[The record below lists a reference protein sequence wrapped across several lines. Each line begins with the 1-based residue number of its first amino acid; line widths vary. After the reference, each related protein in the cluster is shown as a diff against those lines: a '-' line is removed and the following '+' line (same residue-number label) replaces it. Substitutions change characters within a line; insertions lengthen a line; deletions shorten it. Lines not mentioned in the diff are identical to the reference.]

1 MFAPT
6 PELLV
11 QTLQEAGLERFGA
24 SERMKTLSDFIE
36 SLLEINQTL
45 NLTRIT
51 SPDEVR
57 IKHVRDSAAAFP
69 LLEKL
74 MAGRTPC
81 KVLDLGSGC
90 GFPGAAIAAA
100 FPSWEVTLM
109 DATAKKV
116 QALGQCAQNAGLTV
130 GVLKGRAEDLGRE
143 DAQREAWDLVTAR
156 AVADLPVLLEYALPF
171 LKVGGFLVDW
181 LTDEQMKTVDKSEN
195 ALKILAGKI
204 VEKQDYNLPGLE
216 SKRWLLV
223 VEKVGKTSLK
233 YPRLPGLP
241 SKHPL

>member
-6 PELLV
+6 PESLV

-24 SERMKTLSDFIE
+24 PERMKILSDFLE

-51 SPDEVR
+51 SPDEVS

-74 MAGRTPC
+74 MAGRAPC
-81 KVLDLGSGC
+81 KVMDLGSGC
-90 GFPGAAIAAA
+90 GFPGAAIAAS

-130 GVLKGRAEDLGRE
+130 GVLKGRAEDLGHE
-143 DAQREAWDLVTAR
+143 ASQREAWDLVTAR
-156 AVADLPVLLEYALPF
+156 AVADLPVLLEYALPL

-181 LTDEQMKTVDKSEN
+181 VTEEQMRFVDKSEN

-204 VEKQDYNLPGLE
+204 AEKQDYNLPGLE
-216 SKRWLLV
+216 TKRWLLV
-223 VEKVGKTSLK
+223 VEKVGKTSEK